1 MPRNN
6 SRSNSPTFNSQKS
19 FPIYKP
25 PTSFPI
31 YKPPTSLPVHKP
43 LTPLPLYK
51 PPTLFDTVKQGFGFG
66 LGSSIAHS
74 IMSPKT
80 TQSAIAQ
87 EAPRVYTPCIEKKCD
102 IIEKEFEKCNINL
115 NCSEELVK
123 EYNKCLKQ

>member
-1 MPRNN
+1 MPRNS

-25 PTSFPI
+25 STSFPT

-43 LTPLPLYK
+43 FTSLPLYK
-51 PPTLFDTVKQGFGFG
+51 PPTLFDSVKQGFGFG

-80 TQSAIAQ
+80 TQSPIVP
-87 EAPRVYTPCIEKKCD
+87 EAPRAYTPYIEKKCD
-102 IIEKEFEKCNINL
+102 IIEKEFEKRNINL
-115 NCSEELVK
+115 DCSEELVK

>member
-6 SRSNSPTFNSQKS
+6 SRSNSPSKS

-25 PTSFPI
+25 PISFPT

-43 LTPLPLYK
+43 FTSLPLYK
-51 PPTLFDTVKQGFGFG
+51 PPTLFDSVKQGFGFG

-80 TQSAIAQ
+80 TQSPIVH
-87 EAPRVYTPCIEKKCD
+87 EAPREYKPCIEKKCD

-115 NCSEELVK
+115 DCSDELIK
-123 EYNKCLKQ
+123 EYNNCLKQ